1 MWECS
6 VGGEGCGSVVWREW
20 ECSVERGMWECSVVR
35 GRGRG
40 TWECNVGRVGC
51 SVGEGG
57 WVR

>member
-1 MWECS
+1 M
-6 VGGEGCGSVVWREW
+6 W